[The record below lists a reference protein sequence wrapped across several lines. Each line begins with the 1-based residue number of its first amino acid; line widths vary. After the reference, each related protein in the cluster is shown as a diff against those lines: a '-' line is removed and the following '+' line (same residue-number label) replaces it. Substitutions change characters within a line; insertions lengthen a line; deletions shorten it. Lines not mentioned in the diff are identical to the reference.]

1 MEHFRIEST
10 NGPRPA
16 APRKGAARVDDG
28 SPDFE
33 EVLREVDQDLGRLE
47 RLAEDA
53 RRVAADDGPADPEM
67 FREAVR
73 ESEAALRS
81 AHRIRSRLLGAYQAT
96 QGRA

>member
-1 MEHFRIEST
+1 MEQLRIEAPDS
-10 NGPRPA
+10 PQPV
-16 APRKGAARVDDG
+16 APRRAVPRTGGD

-47 RLAEDA
+47 RLMEDA
-53 RRVAADDGPADPEM
+53 QRVASDEAPADPET

-81 AHRIRSRLLGAYQAT
+81 AHRIRSRLIGAYQAT
-96 QGRA
+96 QGRV

>member
-1 MEHFRIEST
+1 MEHFRITST
-10 NGPRPA
+10 NGPQPA
-16 APRKGAARVDDG
+16 APRKGTPRVADG
-28 SPDFE
+28 TPDFE
-33 EVLREVDQDLGRLE
+33 EVLREVDQDLGHLE

-53 RRVAADDGPADPEM
+53 RRVAAEDGPADPEL

-73 ESEAALRS
+73 ESEAALKS